1 MSLSTSSSAAARC
14 QQSQSLLAAFAPPLK
29 IYQNSYNNFR
39 PFSSETL
46 SVVPSL
52 RDEEWPKSS
61 VTPSLPLSERLSP
74 WHPLS
79 ETLSVAPSLPLSV
92 APAPQCG
99 AQDHRG
105 RGNGNSHLPLFTET
119 LEGLGRFDR
128 VFLTT
133 DSKLGAFG
141 RTVCFMIQQCEVKST
156 IRLLKTDH
164 GVPN

>member
-1 MSLSTSSSAAARC
+1 
-14 QQSQSLLAAFAPPLK
+14 
-29 IYQNSYNNFR
+29 
-39 PFSSETL
+39 
-46 SVVPSL
+46 
-52 RDEEWPKSS
+52 
-61 VTPSLPLSERLSP
+61 
-74 WHPLS
+74 
-79 ETLSVAPSLPLSV
+79 VAPSLPLSV